1 MVNCEHVPLMSGD
14 RSRGLY
20 RYYVYTLSE
29 TITIQLHCALKY
41 HDPGMALLMYWIN
54 MK

>member
-1 MVNCEHVPLMSGD
+1 MSEEIVLEGFTD
-14 RSRGLY
+14 IMSH
-20 RYYVYTLSE
+20 TLSE

-41 HDPGMALLMYWIN
+41 DDPGMALLMYWIN